1 MPSRANPTPPRVHD
15 DGIVQIQC
23 DNRGATGC
31 GQSYQVN
38 GGIVPF
44 EMIVPNLGARMKE
57 PDAFAGE
64 RIESGDGCAFEFVA
78 TPAGKAEVVKCGRA
92 TLRFW
97 NDVVK
102 RHGLPGVRFRGVA
115 IRTSPIISG
124 EKLLLQIGR
133 GNACSR

>member
-31 GQSYQVN
+31 GQSDQVN

-78 TPAGKAEVVKCGRA
+78 TPTGKAEVVKLGYA
-92 TLRFW
+92 ALRFG
-97 NDVVK
+97 NDVIE
-102 RHGLPGVRFRGVA
+102 RHRLTGCRGGSMAVRAMF
-115 IRTSPIISG
+115 IIG
-124 EKLLLQIGR
+124 GKQ
-133 GNACSR
+133 ACA